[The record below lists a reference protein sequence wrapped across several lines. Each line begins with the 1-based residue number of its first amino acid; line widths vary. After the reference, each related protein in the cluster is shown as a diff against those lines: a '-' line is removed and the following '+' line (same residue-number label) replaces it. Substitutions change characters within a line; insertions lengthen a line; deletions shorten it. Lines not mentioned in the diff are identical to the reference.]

1 MDLNVRFVI
10 ELIMNLAL
18 KIIAFLTFQLTKRLH
33 VKPVNV
39 KNKYLGIFIITKYIF
54 KTLSN

>member
-39 KNKYLGIFIITKYIF
+39 KNKYLGIPIYNYKIHFYDTI
-54 KTLSN
+54 